1 MCAIRILYCLVLVV
15 QWAAGQSFQAQ
26 VIDSKVGV
34 GYGLAI
40 GDVDGD
46 KKPDILLVDRQRTF
60 WYRNPDWSKRELTGR
75 LTQRDHVCIAA
86 QDIDGDG
93 KVDVA
98 VGGQWNP
105 GETTDSKKSGSVHVL
120 GRPADD
126 SKHWTTQQLPHDPT
140 VHRMRWIHFGAGGHA
155 LVVVPLHGRGN
166 RGGKG
171 DGVKITAHFR
181 KGGTWVTDV
190 LDDTLHMTHN
200 FDVVSW
206 YEDYGDE
213 LLVASREGVFLL
225 DPGATKWKRRRLVD
239 DAHGG
244 AGEVRLGRFPSG
256 ERFVAVVEPMHGP
269 RATVYRL
276 RDGKPPLRTVLA
288 DDLSQ
293 GHALACADVLGL
305 GRDQVVVGWR
315 GRNQAK
321 EVGVRLYVPDATG
334 DAWTMHWIDRNGM
347 ACEDLRV
354 ADLNG
359 DRKPDVIAAG
369 RDTHNLKIYWNRR

>member
-15 QWAAGQSFQAQ
+15 QWAAGQSFEAQ

-120 GRPADD
+120 GRPADVTG
-126 SKHWTTQQLPHDPT
+126 HWTTRQLSHEPT

-244 AGEVRLGRFPSG
+244 AGD
-256 ERFVAVVEPMHGP
+256 M
-269 RATVYRL
+269 
-276 RDGKPPLRTVLA
+276 
-288 DDLSQ
+288 
-293 GHALACADVLGL
+293 GHKD
-305 GRDQVVVGWR
+305 
-315 GRNQAK
+315 
-321 EVGVRLYVPDATG
+321 
-334 DAWTMHWIDRNGM
+334 
-347 ACEDLRV
+347 
-354 ADLNG
+354 
-359 DRKPDVIAAG
+359 
-369 RDTHNLKIYWNRR
+369 